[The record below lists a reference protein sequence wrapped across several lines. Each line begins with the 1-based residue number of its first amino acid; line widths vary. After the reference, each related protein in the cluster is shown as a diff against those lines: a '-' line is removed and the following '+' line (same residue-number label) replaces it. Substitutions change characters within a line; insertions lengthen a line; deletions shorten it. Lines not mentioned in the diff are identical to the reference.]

1 MGLAF
6 QIMDDYLDV
15 YGEAKFGKRRGG
27 DIIDRKK
34 TWLLLRL
41 YECDPRRAEEALAI
55 ESETDRIASVTN
67 LYEQWNIHAE
77 ALKQVDQ
84 YTEAALEE
92 LRALSVDTSALEHI
106 ISTLTGRAV

>member
-1 MGLAF
+1 M
-6 QIMDDYLDV
+6 
-15 YGEAKFGKRRGG
+15 
-27 DIIDRKK
+27 
-34 TWLLLRL
+34 
-41 YECDPRRAEEALAI
+41 
-55 ESETDRIASVTN
+55 TN

-77 ALKQVDQ
+77 ALKEVDR